1 VLRRLYST
9 FADGWPGVGLLAMR
23 LVVASVLFM
32 RAGSQLSGPPLP
44 AALSFASLAAPALL
58 LVLGLWT
65 PVAGIAVAAVEIFQ
79 VSIPH
84 DLFVHLLTGTV
95 GAALAMLG
103 PGRWSVDARLF
114 GWKRI
119 DPPLR
124 GRSSGSL

>member
-1 VLRRLYST
+1 VRRLYST
-9 FADGWPGVGLLAMR
+9 FAAGWPGVGLLAIR
-23 LVVASVLFM
+23 LVVGSVVLV
-32 RAGSQLSGPPLP
+32 RAISYLGSGPPLQ
-44 AALSFASLAAPALL
+44 ATLMFASLATPGVL

-65 PVAGIAVAAVEIFQ
+65 PLAGICIAGIEISQISVA
-79 VSIPH
+79 H
-84 DLFVHLLTGTV
+84 DWFVPLLTGTI

-124 GRSSGSL
+124 GRSSNSL

>member
-1 VLRRLYST
+1 VRRLYST

-32 RAGSQLSGPPLP
+32 RAGSQLSGPPLQ
-44 AALSFASLAAPALL
+44 ATLSFASLAVPGLL

-65 PVAGIAVAAVEIFQ
+65 PVAGIAVATIEIFQ
-79 VSIPH
+79 VFMPH
-84 DLFVHLLTGTV
+84 DLFVPLLTGTV

-124 GRSSGSL
+124 SRSSNSL